1 LGWQLTGGIA
11 VKKKVVSTGRPKSLR
26 SKRLSPKREA
36 GVKGG
41 SATSGAG
48 SGKVEHS
55 EFTIKKYF
63 DR

>member
-1 LGWQLTGGIA
+1 M
-11 VKKKVVSTGRPKSLR
+11 KKKVVSKGRPKSLR
-26 SKRLSPKREA
+26 SKTLSPKREA